1 MKHGPE
7 LKKKKLHGCSLT
19 KKEKWGRVGGGADC
33 VLEGDKRL

>member
-19 KKEKWGRVGGGADC
+19 KKEKWGRGGGADC